1 MDEGMDLMTV
11 EQRRDGARTADARA
25 PLASLSETE
34 ALRLV
39 TRVAWLY
46 HVRSMKQSEVAD
58 ELGLSQSRVS
68 RLLDAAVSLGIVTTT
83 VRVPPGLH
91 VELEHALQ
99 DAYGL
104 RGAYVFDLPA
114 VSDDSDYLV
123 DLGRTL
129 AAYLIENPLVGDIIG
144 FTSWSRTLRETVRVL
159 EITNPATAS
168 YVVEMLGDVGPPE
181 VQHGAADVTQ
191 QLARMTGAQPRFLR
205 VPGVVTSREVRDTI
219 LGHDNHARETL
230 AMLDRVDEAL
240 VGIGTCKVDA
250 PIRPGENFFTL
261 EQMEHARQLGAVGQV
276 NLRFIDEAGNAIESE
291 LDELV
296 IGVRLDQLRSFE
308 RSIAVA
314 GGPGKYA
321 AIRGS
326 LLGGWVNTL
335 ITDVATA
342 QHLVAKAP

>member
-1 MDEGMDLMTV
+1 MTV
-11 EQRRDGARTADARA
+11 EQRRDGARTGDARS
-25 PLASLSETE
+25 SLTSMSEAE
-34 ALRLV
+34 ALRLA

-68 RLLDAAVSLGIVTTT
+68 RLLDAAISLGIVKTI
-83 VRVPPGLH
+83 VKVPPGLH
-91 VELEHALQ
+91 VELEHTLQ

-104 RGAYVFDLPA
+104 RGAYVFDLPP
-114 VSDDSDYLV
+114 VSAESDYLV
-123 DLGRTL
+123 ELGRTL
-129 AAYLIENPLVGDIIG
+129 AAYLMESPLTGDIIG

-159 EITNPATAS
+159 EITSPTSS

-191 QLARMTGAQPRFLR
+191 TLARLTGAQPRFLR
-205 VPGVVTSREVRDTI
+205 VPGVVTSREARDVI
-219 LGHDNHARETL
+219 LDHDSHARETL

-240 VGIGTCKVDA
+240 VGIGTCNVDA

-261 EQMEHARQLGAVGQV
+261 EQMDHARQLGAVGQV
-276 NLRFIDEAGNAIESE
+276 NLRFIDSAGEAIESE

-296 IGVRLDQLRSFE
+296 IGVRLDQLRSYD

-321 AIRGS
+321 AIRS
-326 LLGGWVNTL
+326 ALLGGWVNTL
-335 ITDVATA
+335 VTDVRTAEHLIATA
-342 QHLVAKAP
+342 R